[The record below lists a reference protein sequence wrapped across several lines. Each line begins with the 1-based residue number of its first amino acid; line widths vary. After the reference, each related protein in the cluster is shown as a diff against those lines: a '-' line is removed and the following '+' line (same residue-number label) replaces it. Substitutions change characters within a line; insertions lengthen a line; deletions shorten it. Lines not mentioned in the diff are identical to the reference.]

1 MAIKPT
7 KVNVEVQVRPG
18 NDGDVLAVE
27 GTSPEWQ
34 TPSEAGLSTEAYAQ
48 ERATEALEAANLYS
62 DDRKQESLNYTD
74 SQTVQT
80 KFELQN
86 YTDDEVA
93 GLKGD
98 LEGQL
103 SDKADL
109 VGGRVPASQLPGFAE
124 TFEVYPTEA
133 DFPQIGDPVVL
144 YVAEDTN
151 KTYRWVAPN
160 YVELLGHL
168 ELGES
173 ETTAYRGDRG
183 RIAYD
188 HTLLVNN
195 PHSVNKEQVGLSEV
209 DNTSDADKPVSS
221 ATQAALNLKA
231 NQVHTHQVTD
241 VTGLQAELDSKAT
254 TTNLAPVAISGDYN
268 DLTGKPAQ
276 DVSTVEF
283 QTSLSPDPNYYV
295 QYNVQNQ
302 NQPLI
307 VSNSSTGL
315 GQPNDGQK
323 MVLRLRGDGG
333 DNYAISWGSMYRG
346 IGMDLPLQ
354 FNGTKVLYIGM
365 IFNADDNKW
374 DVVAKVEED

>member
-27 GTSPEWQ
+27 GVNPEWQ

-48 ERATEALEAANLYS
+48 ERATEALADANLYS
-62 DDRKQESLNYTD
+62 DDRKQESLDYTNT
-74 SQTVQT
+74 QTVQT

-124 TFEVYPTEA
+124 TFEAYPTEA
-133 DFPQIGDPVVL
+133 NFPQIGDPVVL

-168 ELGES
+168 ELGETD
-173 ETTAYRGDRG
+173 TTAYRGDRG

-188 HTLLVNN
+188 HTLLVSN
-195 PHSVNKEQVGLSEV
+195 PHNVNKTQVGLSEV
-209 DNTSDADKPVSS
+209 DNTSDANKPVST
-221 ATQAALNLKA
+221 AQQGALDLKA
-231 NQVHTHQVTD
+231 NTVHSHVVTD
-241 VTGLQAELDSKAT
+241 VTGLQAELDGKAT
-254 TTNLAPVAISGDYN
+254 SASLATVATTGEYGDLLNRPPVAAYTAVSEAV
-268 DLTGKPAQ
+268 LT
-276 DVSTVEF
+276 
-283 QTSLSPDPNYYV
+283 PDMDQYV
-295 QYNVQNQ
+295 QYNYTQLDSPLTVNNPVGSSVQ
-302 NQPLI
+302 
-307 VSNSSTGL
+307 
-315 GQPNDGQK
+315 DGSRIIIRINGSA
-323 MVLRLRGDGG
+323 VPR
-333 DNYAISWGSMYRG
+333 AISWGSQFRAVG
-346 IGMDLPLQ
+346 LDLPVSTIAYKLM
-354 FNGTKVLYIGM
+354 YIGALY
-365 IFNADDNKW
+365 NANDVKW
-374 DVVAKVEED
+374 DIVALMEQE

>member
-27 GTSPEWQ
+27 GVNPEWQ
-34 TPSEAGLSTEAYAQ
+34 TPAEAGLSTEAYAQ

-62 DDRKQESLNYTD
+62 DDRYQDGVDYTD
-74 SQTVQT
+74 AQTLQT

-93 GLKGD
+93 GLRGD

-124 TFEVYPTEA
+124 TFEVYPTET

-168 ELGES
+168 ELGET

-188 HTLLVNN
+188 HTLLVSN
-195 PHSVNKEQVGLSEV
+195 PHSVNKAQVGLSEV
-209 DNTSDADKPVSS
+209 DNTSDADKPVST
-221 ATQAALNLKA
+221 AQQGALDLKA
-231 NQVHTHQVTD
+231 NTVHTHVVTD
-241 VTGLQAELDSKAT
+241 VTGLQGQLDGKAT
-254 TTNLAPVAISGDYN
+254 SASLATVATTGDYN
-268 DLTGKPAQ
+268 DLTDKPVTAAYTAVSESSITPDLDEYIQ
-276 DVSTVEF
+276 YNYNEVSTPITINNPVG
-283 QTSLSPDPNYYV
+283 SSIKDGSR
-295 QYNVQNQ
+295 
-302 NQPLI
+302 LI
-307 VSNSSTGL
+307 
-315 GQPNDGQK
+315 
-323 MVLRLRGDGG
+323 LRIRG
-333 DNYAISWGSMYRG
+333 NITPHLISWGTQYRAVG
-346 IGMDLPLQ
+346 LILPVQTASLK
-354 FNGTKVLYIGM
+354 FFYLGA
-365 IFNADDNKW
+365 IFNQNDLKW
-374 DVVAKVEED
+374 DVIALSQED

>member
-27 GTSPEWQ
+27 GVNPEWQ

-62 DDRKQESLNYTD
+62 DDRKQESLDYTN

-124 TFEVYPTEA
+124 TFEVYPTDT
-133 DFPQIGDPVVL
+133 DFPPLGDPVVL
-144 YVAEDTN
+144 YIAEDTN

-168 ELGES
+168 ELGET

-183 RIAYD
+183 RMAYD
-188 HTLLVNN
+188 HTLAVNN
-195 PHSVNKEQVGLSEV
+195 PHSVNKTQVGLSEV
-209 DNTSDADKPVSS
+209 DNTSDANKPVST
-221 ATQAALNLKA
+221 ATQDALNLKA
-231 NQVHTHQVTD
+231 NTVHTHAVTD
-241 VTGLQAELDSKAT
+241 VTGLQAQLDGKAT
-254 TTNLAPVAISGDYN
+254 SASLATVATTGSYDDLSDLPPSSTLTILSTTTISAAPEAYTQTNIQEQS
-268 DLTGKPAQ
+268 
-276 DVSTVEF
+276 
-283 QTSLSPDPNYYV
+283 TSLSINNSLTVPSDGTRYV
-295 QYNVQNQ
+295 F
-302 NQPLI
+302 
-307 VSNSSTGL
+307 
-315 GQPNDGQK
+315 
-323 MVLRLRGDGG
+323 RLRGDGVS
-333 DNYAISWGSMYRG
+333 NHTISWGSTYRPM
-346 IGMDLPLQ
+346 GMDLPMA
-354 FNGTKVLYIGM
+354 FNGTKVVYVGM
-365 IFNADDNKW
+365 IYNADDNKW

>member
-27 GTSPEWQ
+27 GASPEWQ

-48 ERATEALEAANLYS
+48 ERATEALEDANQYS

-86 YTDDEVA
+86 YTDDEVS

-133 DFPQIGDPVVL
+133 NFPALGDPVVL
-144 YVAEDTN
+144 YIAEDTN

-168 ELGES
+168 ELGET

-183 RIAYD
+183 RMAYD
-188 HTLLVNN
+188 HTLAVNN
-195 PHSVNKEQVGLSEV
+195 PHSVNKTQVGLSEV
-209 DNTSDADKPVSS
+209 DNTSDANKPVST
-221 ATQAALNLKA
+221 AQQGALDLKA
-231 NQVHTHQVTD
+231 NTVHTHVVTD
-241 VTGLQAELDSKAT
+241 VTGLQAQLDGKAT
-254 TTNLAPVAISGDYN
+254 SASLATVATTGDYE
-268 DLTGKPAQ
+268 DLINTPSTAARTV
-276 DVSTVEF
+276 VSEPI
-283 QTSLSPDPNYYV
+283 LNPDMDQWM
-295 QYNVQNQ
+295 QYNYTQLDDALSIN
-302 NQPLI
+302 NPTGSSIKDGSRLI
-307 VSNSSTGL
+307 IRINGSGTS
-315 GQPNDGQK
+315 
-323 MVLRLRGDGG
+323 R
-333 DNYAISWGSMYRG
+333 AFSWGSQYRAVG
-346 IGMDLPLQ
+346 LELPL
-354 FNGTKVLYIGM
+354 GTTPFKLVYIGALY
-365 IFNADDNKW
+365 NANDVKW
-374 DVVAKVEED
+374 DVVAKVEEE